1 VISFE
6 EARRQVL
13 ARVPILGTERVK
25 LLEGLGRV
33 LANEIIASRDIPHED
48 NSAMDGYGVRHE
60 DVIGASSECPAR
72 LKVIGESLAGR
83 PCANRVGP
91 GQAVRIMTGGLI
103 PLGADTVVMS
113 EASLAQGDAVE
124 LMEDPGPEANVRK
137 KGQHVQYGKV
147 VLNQGDVI
155 GPSEV
160 GILATLGISEVDVHK
175 RAVVAVLST
184 GDELVDLDQPLGPD
198 KVYSSNAYSL
208 AAQVLECGAS
218 PFSLGTSSDDE
229 REIAAK
235 LSTGHSADAIV
246 TSGGVSVGRH
256 DLVKQALSRLGME
269 VVFWKVAMKPGKPLL
284 FGMLGGKPVF
294 GLPGNP
300 GAATISF
307 EQFAR
312 PALLRMM
319 GHQEVLRPLA
329 EAQLVGESIAR
340 SDRIHFLRC
349 RLEVANGVL
358 NARVIPK
365 LNPSIIRTS
374 EAVDGL
380 IVVEAGEGLIEPGEI
395 VTVQILKPPLG

>member
-6 EARRQVL
+6 EAQKQVL
-13 ARVPILGTERVK
+13 ARVSILGTERVK

-33 LANEIIASRDIPHED
+33 LAAKISASRDVPHED
-48 NSAMDGYGVRHE
+48 NSAMDGYAVRHE
-60 DVIGASSECPAR
+60 DVIGASIERPAH

-83 PCANRVGP
+83 PCADRVGP

-103 PLGADTVVMS
+103 PRGADTVVMS
-113 EASLAQGDAVE
+113 EASRTQGDAVE
-124 LMEDPGPEANVRK
+124 LVEDPGPGANVRT
-137 KGQHVQYGKV
+137 KGQYVQHGEV
-147 VLNQGDVI
+147 LLNQGDLI

-160 GILATLGISEVDVHK
+160 GILATLGMSEVDVYK
-175 RAVVAVLST
+175 KAVVAVLST

-208 AAQVLECGAS
+208 AAQVMECGGV
-218 PFSLGTSSDDE
+218 PFSLGTSSDNE
-229 REIAAK
+229 KEIAAK
-235 LSTGHSADAIV
+235 LSAGQSADAIV

-319 GHQEVLRPLA
+319 GHQALFRPVA
-329 EAQLVGESIAR
+329 EAELAGESVVR

-349 RLEVANGVL
+349 RLDVTNGVL
-358 NARVIPK
+358 SARVIPRLK
-365 LNPSIIRTS
+365 PVMIRTTV
-374 EAVDGL
+374 AVDGL
-380 IVVEAGEGLIEPGEI
+380 IVVEAGEGSIEPGER
-395 VTVQILKPPLG
+395 VTVQILKPPLR